1 MKFPLFAI
9 FMTEK
14 ILNRPFQ
21 VWHMENK
28 RVGATDVSFPRESG
42 LQAQRPDEET
52 KRWERRMC
60 RSHGNLAYRRRGQT
74 KKQKGGSDGCVVPTE
89 I

>member
-28 RVGATDVSFPRESG
+28 
-42 LQAQRPDEET
+42 
-52 KRWERRMC
+52 
-60 RSHGNLAYRRRGQT
+60 
-74 KKQKGGSDGCVVPTE
+74 KGGSDGCVVPTE